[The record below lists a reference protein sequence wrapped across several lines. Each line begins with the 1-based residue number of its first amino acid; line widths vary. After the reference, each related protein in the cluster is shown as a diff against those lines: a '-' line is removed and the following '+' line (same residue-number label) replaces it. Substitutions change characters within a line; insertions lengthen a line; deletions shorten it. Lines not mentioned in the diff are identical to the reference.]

1 MKRIYLLF
9 VLLVGIS
16 ACTVKQEERKS
27 MTAKYEEMSTNC
39 VGRLLIDVPI
49 AFKPSEVTTGRFRGP
64 GLSPQDPALEVVVRA
79 GRWTRPEFEAEV
91 QKRRNEIKSKSDD
104 TTDILREDKRL
115 SDESTLFR
123 IQRIREAY
131 VSEINFL
138 RGTNLV
144 TVRLKSFHNHFV
156 VAEESL
162 INFAAATR
170 VADSKAGRSPIEG
183 FCLGPV
189 VVAGNFKD
197 ESAKFLFR
205 DGQGNDL
212 GIAID
217 TYKAGGEPPLLT
229 RIAGP
234 DSLLSI
240 FDVKHKV
247 LRARERTVGHLR
259 AQEWLGSANLGKQ
272 GDEKTLKFALETLP
286 LAPEKNEANVTL
298 SFETAQPLQD
308 GTPTKNVLSDEEALA
323 LWDTIVDSIRLA
335 KS

>member
-1 MKRIYLLF
+1 ML
-9 VLLVGIS
+9 
-16 ACTVKQEERKS
+16 T
-27 MTAKYEEMSTNC
+27 
-39 VGRLLIDVPI
+39 
-49 AFKPSEVTTGRFRGP
+49 
-64 GLSPQDPALEVVVRA
+64 
-79 GRWTRPEFEAEV
+79 
-91 QKRRNEIKSKSDD
+91 DD
-104 TTDILREDKRL
+104 A
-115 SDESTLFR
+115 TLFR
-123 IQRIREAY
+123 VQRIDDAY